1 MKKSKQEKSDTAS
14 ATPVTPATTTAMV
27 RIAATGGASTMSKT
41 QKAFNRLIDKIASQ
55 REALAKW
62 QAFFPRHQ
70 QRVNEEMVPALEL
83 FDEQKIAF
91 MLLLD
96 AARDVAGM
104 TKGER
109 TKLATL
115 VRNMTED
122 LLDVLDDERVIAMYD
137 KHHDVSYAQ
146 ALQHDVDKFK
156 DLVED
161 TLGFSMEDEE
171 FGDARTPEEM
181 LEALMGRMG
190 EEMMAEEEAEAA
202 TAAQQQHSKSSQSTA
217 KSAKA
222 KAKEAAELEQAQA
235 ASQSVREIYRKL
247 ASEFHPD
254 REPDPVERARKTAL
268 MQSVNQAYANKDLLQ
283 LLELQLRFEQ
293 IDAEHLATVDDSRLQ
308 HYVKVL
314 QDQSRELDM
323 ELAEVTE
330 PFLDY
335 ASDTRRYESVVAEIQ
350 EDFESELSG
359 LRAENVRMKDSLD
372 EFADVAVLRVWLK
385 SVQVKRA
392 KAEPRLSEME
402 MMFDAFSEAAGDD
415 LFPFE
420 EPPKKRKKSAGK

>member
-1 MKKSKQEKSDTAS
+1 MKKSKQKSDTVI
-14 ATPVTPATTTAMV
+14 ATPLTPATTTAMV
-27 RIAATGGASTMSKT
+27 RIAATGGASSMSKT

-70 QRVNEEMVPALEL
+70 QRVNDEMVPALEL

-96 AARDVAGM
+96 AASDVAGM

-156 DLVED
+156 GLVED

-202 TAAQQQHSKSSQSTA
+202 AQQHSKSSQSTA
-217 KSAKA
+217 KSVKA

-350 EDFESELSG
+350 EDFENELSG

-402 MMFDAFSEAAGDD
+402 MMLDAFSEAAGDD

-420 EPPKKRKKSAGK
+420 EPPKKRKKSVGK